1 MRTLSSLE
9 NQKQQEAFK
18 RVFITG
24 VSRGL
29 GLALACLYLD
39 KGWTVYGTARHK
51 PTQLAGH
58 DRFIFKSCDLQ
69 DPEQVAALFE
79 REFSPV
85 ITLGVS
91 VIHLNAGVSSNA
103 PLHTDEYDLSQ
114 LQKAMMINVLANKL
128 ILDALFQSGFKPAL
142 VVASASIA
150 GIRYRAGMLSY
161 SLSKAALNALCGV
174 YAQENPDVF
183 FAVLGM
189 CNILTDLSLG
199 IISKDSL
206 CKFPEHLKLRERFN
220 MPGYAV
226 SPEKRATEIY
236 QRVIEHEC
244 IGITSGEFIELR
256 NIL

>member
-79 REFSPV
+79 QEFSPV

-128 ILDALFQSGFKPAL
+128 ILDALFQSGFKPTL

-174 YAQENPDVF
+174 YAKENPDVF